1 MFNLKNVILAA
12 GVLIVVLGIVN
23 ANLAIFGFGVLIG
36 IVALFIIKTEE
47 KLDAVSPAVP
57 TPEPV
62 KVPEPAPVVVK
73 APEPEVPPV
82 VPAPIKQE
90 VEKAAPAIKAP
101 AVKAQPTAAPKKRGR
116 KPTKK

>member
-12 GVLIVVLGIVN
+12 GVIIAVLGVLN
-23 ANLAIFGFGVLIG
+23 ANLAIFGFGVIIG
-36 IVALFIIKTEE
+36 IVALFILKTEE

-62 KVPEPAPVVVK
+62 TVPEPVK
-73 APEPEVPPV
+73 AAEAVPEPIAPAVVQEPV
-82 VPAPIKQE
+82 KQE
-90 VEKAAPAIKAP
+90 VAKPAPVIKAP
-101 AVKAQPTAAPKKRGR
+101 PAATPKKRGR